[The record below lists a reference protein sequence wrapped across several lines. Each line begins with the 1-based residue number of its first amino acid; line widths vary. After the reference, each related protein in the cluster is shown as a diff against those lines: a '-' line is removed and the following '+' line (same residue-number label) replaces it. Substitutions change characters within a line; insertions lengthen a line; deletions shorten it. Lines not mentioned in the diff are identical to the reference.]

1 MRQDNGKKAHGT
13 RLLLAL
19 VLAAAGWKSPGRL
32 GEEKPFFTDVTA
44 EVGLDFFHEPGAE
57 GKYVFPEI
65 MGSAAAFLDYDNDG
79 DLDVYL
85 IQGGGLP
92 ESDAD
97 SREPNRLFRQGSDGT
112 LGDVTTESGLGDRG
126 YGTGVAVG
134 DIDND
139 GFVDVYV
146 ANVGADALYRNEG
159 GRFTNVTERA
169 GIRGEAYS
177 ASAVF
182 CDYDRDGFLDL
193 YVTRYVTFDPAREC
207 LAPDGKPDYCS
218 PQSYAGASDVLYHN
232 DGDGTFTD
240 VSASAGIA
248 EAAAPGLGVICSDL
262 NRDGWP
268 DFYVANDG
276 TANQLWQNQGNG
288 TFVDRAFF
296 DGVALNGMG
305 QAEAGMGVAVGDADG
320 DHDLEIF
327 VTHLKDQT
335 NTLYLNDGEW
345 GFRDGTDAS
354 GLAAPSLHRTGFGTV
369 FFDFDH
375 DGDLD
380 IAVANGRVYRE
391 APLEGAEGSPFWKPY
406 AEPNLLME
414 NDGKGWFRDVS
425 ELAGSFGTEVE
436 VSRALAFG
444 DFDNDGD
451 LDLLSTNTAGP
462 ARLFRNDAPKRGS
475 WLVVRALDA
484 ARRRDA
490 HGAEVTVTAAGREY
504 VRVANPGFSYL
515 SSNDPRAHFG
525 ILDAV
530 AAESLRVRW
539 PDGTLEE
546 FPGVALDQSI
556 VVEKGAGKKTP

>member
-1 MRQDNGKKAHGT
+1 MTYKMRDFGATIFSGLALFATGWLTHE
-13 RLLLAL
+13 LLARQE
-19 VLAAAGWKSPGRL
+19 S
-32 GEEKPFFTDVTA
+32 PFFTDVTA
-44 EVGLDFFHEPGAE
+44 EVGLDFFHEPGDE
-57 GKYVFPEI
+57 GTYVFPEI
-65 MGSAAAFLDYDNDG
+65 MGSGAAFLDYDNDG
-79 DLDVYL
+79 DLDIYL

-92 ESDAD
+92 EPKAGP
-97 SREPNRLFRQGSDGT
+97 RKPNQLFKQGADGT
-112 LGDVTTESGLGDRG
+112 FTDVTTESGLGDRG

-159 GRFTNVTERA
+159 GRFTNITERA
-169 GIRGEAYS
+169 GIQGEAYS

-193 YVTRYVTFDPAREC
+193 YVTHYVSYDPAREC

-218 PQSYAGASDVLYHN
+218 PQSYSGASDALYRN

-240 VSASAGIA
+240 VSARAGIG
-248 EAAAPGLGVICSDL
+248 EVAAPGLGVVCSDF
-262 NRDGWP
+262 NHDGWP

-276 TANQLWQNQGNG
+276 TANQLWENQGNG
-288 TFVDRAFF
+288 TFVDQAFF
-296 DGVALNGMG
+296 NGVALNGMG
-305 QAEAGMGVAVGDADG
+305 QAEAGMGVAVGDADSDG
-320 DHDLEIF
+320 DLDLF
-327 VTHLKDQT
+327 VTNLKDQT
-335 NTLYLNDGEW
+335 NTLYLNEGEF
-345 GFRDGTDAS
+345 GFSDGTDAS
-354 GLAAPSLHRTGFGTV
+354 GLAAVSLHRTGFGTG

-380 IAVANGRVYRE
+380 IAVVNGRVYRE
-391 APLEGAEGSPFWKPY
+391 PPVEGARVSPFWKSY

-414 NDGKGWFRDVS
+414 NDGTGRFRDVS
-425 ELAGSFGTEVE
+425 DLAGSFGTEVE

-451 LDLLSTNTAGP
+451 LDLLLTNTAGP

-475 WLVVRALDA
+475 WLEVRALDVA
-484 ARRRDA
+484 RRDA
-490 HGAEVTVTAAGREY
+490 HGAEITVIAAGREY

-525 ILDAV
+525 IAG
-530 AAESLRVRW
+530 AGKAESIRVRW
-539 PDGTLEE
+539 PDGTLED
-546 FPGVALDQSI
+546 FPGVALNRSI
-556 VVEKGAGKKTP
+556 VVEKGTGKKTP